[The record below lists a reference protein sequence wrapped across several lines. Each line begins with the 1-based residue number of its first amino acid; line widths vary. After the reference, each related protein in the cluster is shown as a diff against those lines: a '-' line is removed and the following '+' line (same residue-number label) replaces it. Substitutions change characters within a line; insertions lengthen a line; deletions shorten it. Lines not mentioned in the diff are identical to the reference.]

1 MATVTR
7 IMSSDHLSHS
17 RTKSSSNKQSA
28 HTRTHTPP
36 PSSLTPE
43 NTEQAFESCAA
54 TGSFFLYAQRNVILV
69 LHHDTLAIERRFE
82 LHREDVKWITVDNV
96 SERGAGRLA
105 ASYDA
110 GHSTIVWDILT
121 GREVARFAAYEEI
134 NTAQFM
140 RNGNIAFGKDR
151 KLTITLAGWNA
162 DLRDRQHTGHR
173 NFIRT
178 IHSREYL
185 RKNHIRPHHFDR
197 PFC

>member
-1 MATVTR
+1 MLFAAHPVSSPARPLSWPRSLADDNTMAPATR
-7 IMSSDHLSHS
+7 IMSSDQLSHS
-17 RTKSSSNKQSA
+17 RTKSSSTKHSA
-28 HTRTHTPP
+28 HARTHTPP

-43 NTEQAFESCAA
+43 NTEQGFESCAA

-121 GREVARFAAYEEI
+121 GREIARFAAYEEI

-140 RNGNIAFGKDR
+140 RNGNIAFGR
-151 KLTITLAGWNA
+151 SGVAN
-162 DLRDRQHTGHR
+162 
-173 NFIRT
+173 
-178 IHSREYL
+178 
-185 RKNHIRPHHFDR
+185 
-197 PFC
+197 